1 MSLTSEHLT
10 ILDKLYRAQVIS
22 RAESQRLFSAIV
34 HGHLEPSQL
43 AAALI
48 SMKIRGEHPDEIAGA
63 ASALLE
69 AAQPFPARRMS
80 LPTSSAP
87 AAMAATALISRP
99 PAPLSPRPAAYVSPS
114 TATAA
119 YPAVPDRRICCRRW
133 GSVWT

>member
-69 AAQPFPARRMS
+69 AAQPFPR
-80 LPTSSAP
+80 P
-87 AAMAATALISRP
+87 AYEFADMAATALISRP
-99 PAPLSPRPAAYVSPS
+99 PAPLLPRPAAYASPS